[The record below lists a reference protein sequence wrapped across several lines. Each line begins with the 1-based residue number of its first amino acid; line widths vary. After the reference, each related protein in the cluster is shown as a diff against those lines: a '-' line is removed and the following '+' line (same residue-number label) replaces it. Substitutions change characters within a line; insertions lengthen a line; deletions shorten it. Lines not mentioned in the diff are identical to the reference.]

1 MSTYLIIGNIFSLLS
16 ATCIAVSAIKKSK
29 RDFMYWQ
36 IGDPLFGI
44 ATCIVLSAY
53 AALVISVVCLIRN
66 ILSYKNKLTKNI
78 TYILLIINVAI
89 GLYVNNLGGI
99 GLMVILASAG
109 YTVCIYLTKNEQQ
122 MRWALV
128 VNQLLWFI
136 HNFYVQAYP
145 SAVACIVLCIWT
157 FIQIY
162 KNRRQFIS

>member
-1 MSTYLIIGNIFSLLS
+1 MSAYLILGNIFSLLS
-16 ATCIAVSAIKKSK
+16 AICLAVSVIKKSK
-29 RDFMYWQ
+29 KDFMYWQ

-66 ILSYKNKLTKNI
+66 ILSYKNKLSKNL
-78 TYILLIINVAI
+78 TYLLLGISVPV
-89 GLYVNNLGGI
+89 GLYANNLGII
-99 GLMVILASAG
+99 GLIAVLAFAG

-122 MRWALV
+122 MRWAFV

-136 HNFYVQAYP
+136 HNFYVKAYP
-145 SAVACIVLCIWT
+145 SAAACIVLCVWT

-162 KNRRQFIS
+162 KNRK